1 MSSDPV
7 ANRGRVHPVTPPP
20 QVLLTGANG
29 FVGSHI
35 LDVLRAEGMG
45 VRALLRPGS
54 DRSFI
59 QSQLPGITV
68 CDGSIGEPDALDRAL
83 QGASHVIHCAGATR
97 ALGAR
102 GFFEVNEAGTRH
114 VVDAVNRHGSIRR
127 LAHISSLAAVGAATR
142 ERPLTDADPPRPN
155 STYGLSKLAA
165 EEQVR
170 ERCRTEFTILRPPAV
185 YGPRDREFLRLFKAV
200 RSGFKPVFGDGSQ
213 ELHFVY
219 APDLARAAVHCLT
232 APGAAGQSFFV
243 AEQTQITSRGFG
255 DLVAGVLGCRARM
268 LRIPVWALYALCVGQ
283 DLASQVTR
291 RASVLSRHKF
301 GEFRAEAL
309 TCDATPLKDRT
320 GFTCPTDL
328 KTGLL
333 RTLEWYRT
341 QGWIS

>member
-1 MSSDPV
+1 MTS
-7 ANRGRVHPVTPPP
+7 TP

-35 LDVLRAEGMG
+35 LDVLRAGGMG
-45 VRALLRPGS
+45 VRALLRPRS
-54 DRSFI
+54 DRQFI
-59 QSQLPGITV
+59 QAQLPGITV

-83 QGASHVIHCAGATR
+83 QGATHVIHCAGATR

-114 VVDAVNRHGSIRR
+114 VVEAVNRHGGIRR
-127 LAHISSLAAVGAATR
+127 LVHISSLAAVGSATR
-142 ERPLTDADPPRPN
+142 GRPLSDADSPLPN
-155 STYGLSKLAA
+155 STYGFSKLAA

-170 ERCRTEFTILRPPAV
+170 GHCRTEYTILRPPAV

-200 RSGFKPVFGDGSQ
+200 RAGFKPMFGDGSQ
-213 ELHFVY
+213 ALHFVY

-243 AEQTQITSRGFG
+243 AEPTEATSREFG
-255 DLVAGVLGCRARM
+255 ELVAGLLGVRARS
-268 LRIPVWALYALCVGQ
+268 LRIPLWALYALCVGQ

-291 RASVLSRHKF
+291 RANVLSRHKY

-320 GFTCPTDL
+320 GFSCPTDL
-328 KTGLL
+328 KSGL
-333 RTLEWYRT
+333 RQTLEWYRA
-341 QGWIS
+341 QGWLP